1 MTLAEVLLRYTG
13 CRELTDLPQA
23 ARVPEQNKKIIAAIE
38 RLDAGQVPMTEW
50 TELTDA
56 FGLPPQDSPGD
67 ARNALL
73 LKLSSV
79 IAETALEEEPS
90 VLREITEE
98 PKSADAPP
106 PEEQSDS
113 PKESPP
119 KKEPSKTLK
128 TVLRIWNAIT
138 TVLVV
143 IVVALAVVLAGVRVF
158 GLQVFSVLSGS
169 MEPEYHV
176 GALIYDKKI
185 APEEITVGM
194 PITFVVNEDL
204 LLATHRVVDIQV
216 VAEREEPV
224 LDENGAEM
232 LDENGVAIT
241 QIVPLD
247 EPVYY
252 FQTKGDANDAVDG
265 SPVHHK
271 NVVGTPVFSIP
282 YLGYLSSWLQTRQG
296 TIMGVSIAL
305 VILILTFLPDLLGAV
320 DEEPK
325 KKRRRKRRRKKK
337 RKGTKR
343 PARDVDVQPGTALHN
358 KEGQKIKG
366 GRTK

>member
-1 MTLAEVLLRYTG
+1 MRTFR
-13 CRELTDLPQA
+13 
-23 ARVPEQNKKIIAAIE
+23 
-38 RLDAGQVPMTEW
+38 
-50 TELTDA
+50 
-56 FGLPPQDSPGD
+56 
-67 ARNALL
+67 
-73 LKLSSV
+73 KLWN
-79 IAETALEEEPS
+79 L
-90 VLREITEE
+90 IT
-98 PKSADAPP
+98 S
-106 PEEQSDS
+106 
-113 PKESPP
+113 
-119 KKEPSKTLK
+119 L
-128 TVLRIWNAIT
+128 
-138 TVLVV
+138 LVV
-143 IVVALAVVLAGVRVF
+143 IVVALAIMLVGVRLV
-158 GLQVFSVLSGS
+158 GLTPYAVLSGS
-169 MEPEYHV
+169 MEPTYHV

-232 LDENGVAIT
+232 LDENGAVIT

-296 TIMGVSIAL
+296 TIMGISIAL
-305 VILILTFLPDLLGAV
+305 VLLILTFIPDILGLV
-320 DEEPK
+320 DEPSPK
-325 KKRRRKRRRKKK
+325 KKKKRRRKKK
-337 RKGTKR
+337 RKGAKR
-343 PARDVDVQPGTALHN
+343 RAHNPDVQPKKAIHN
-358 KEGQKIKG
+358 QEGQ
-366 GRTK
+366 